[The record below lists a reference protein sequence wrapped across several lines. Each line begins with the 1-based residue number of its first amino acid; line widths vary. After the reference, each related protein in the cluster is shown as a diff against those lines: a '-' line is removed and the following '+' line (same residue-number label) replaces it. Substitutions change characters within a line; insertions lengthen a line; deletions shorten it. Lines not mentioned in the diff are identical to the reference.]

1 MKPPGAAAPLDS
13 QHQGAPGH
21 VRSVC
26 RSCQLSSR
34 LAQGAETAP
43 VEATP
48 GVTASL
54 ISPKESA
61 EHAVGQAFGV
71 GLSLQNQT
79 DAVVIQPINAETV
92 QMTATL
98 AGREPVRVPIQ
109 WSVTEVA
116 LSPGMLSAAL
126 GSIALDSTGSW
137 VLSLPVLPVS
147 AAEAGAPEVSEV
159 TTVVK

>member
-1 MKPPGAAAPLDS
+1 M
-13 QHQGAPGH
+13 
-21 VRSVC
+21 
-26 RSCQLSSR
+26 
-34 LAQGAETAP
+34 
-43 VEATP
+43 EATP

-71 GLSLQNQT
+71 GLLLQNQT

-126 GSIALDSTGSW
+126 GSIGLDSTGSW